1 VSELVAIAAL
11 RRTLPYLDRLP
22 TTVADEIRRALDAY
36 EKYELDEAR
45 RAIVQEPGKP
55 MGQQ

>member
-36 EKYELDEAR
+36 ELDEAR
-45 RAIVQEPGKP
+45 RAIVQEPGKA
-55 MGQQ
+55 MGRSDG